1 MTDLTCVRC
10 KQLVAARL
18 IDYLDDGAVC
28 RTCIVAA
35 NSDPMKIASG
45 ERALMV
51 SMGRRSLFIGLV
63 MVAIGI
69 AVLALGLSGGGT
81 IVLIPVGLLAGGVF
95 EIVRGATK
103 LSG

>member
-1 MTDLTCVRC
+1 M
-10 KQLVAARL
+10 
-18 IDYLDDGAVC
+18 IDYLEDGAVC

-35 NSDPMKIASG
+35 NSDPMAMANKH
-45 ERALMV
+45 RDLTV

-69 AVLALGLSGGGT
+69 TVLALGIAGGGSI
-81 IVLIPVGLLAGGVF
+81 IVVPIGFLAVGAI

-103 LSG
+103 LAG

>member
-1 MTDLTCVRC
+1 MNDLTCVRC
-10 KQLVAARL
+10 KTTVPARL

-35 NSDPMKIASG
+35 NSDPMEIARG

-51 SMGRRSLFIGLV
+51 SMGRRSLIIGLV

-69 AVLALGLSGGGT
+69 AVLALGVSGGGT
-81 IVLIPVGLLAGGVF
+81 IVLIPTGFLVGGVI
-95 EIVRGATK
+95 EIVRGAAK